1 MTDCKNRWLSS
12 VLTGLIGVFGV
23 VPLWADTSTDAALER
38 LESTTASALRQ
49 TPVLRAVLEE
59 LSADEAAV
67 ASQSG
72 AGTPSLGYLR
82 EGIGSSFDRQPNSQ
96 DTFSIDLPF
105 NGPGQGSRARR
116 LTDAAGL
123 RTLALKRV
131 AVLDVARLV
140 GEEWVRTAALMDRLE
155 VVRTRLY
162 HLDKALALQNKR
174 LELGEVAGTEVMQ
187 LELARAA
194 EASKKAGLEAEAE
207 SCRHRMA
214 ALCGDGCVFPEPGDI
229 VAIQSSL
236 GPRSQVRGAV
246 DFETAP
252 GVRGVMSDQAL
263 AEAQADLTA
272 ATIWGR
278 PSVGVE
284 WEHIPSLDGIEGWDA
299 LGLQLTVPLPFGR
312 SGKRQVEEAEARSRA
327 AGAWAEAEMV
337 EIQARYEG
345 IRSEFHGAET
355 RLAALNPVLSRLERT
370 EFSLGEQFRLGAV
383 SYLVY
388 IDGLSR
394 LDGVQLEAVDAREQL
409 LQSRLR
415 LAVLL
420 DDAGLFP
427 LPPRTPEPVQEN

>member
-1 MTDCKNRWLSS
+1 MIKPNNLWLMP
-12 VLTGLIGVFGV
+12 VATCAIGFFGV
-23 VPLWADTSTDAALER
+23 VPVWADSSGDAALER
-38 LESTTASALRQ
+38 LGTTTASALRQ
-49 TPVLRAVLEE
+49 TPILRAVLED
-59 LSADEAAV
+59 LRADQAAA
-67 ASQSG
+67 ASQRG

-96 DTFSIDLPF
+96 DTVSIDIPF

-116 LTDAAGL
+116 LTDAADL
-123 RTLALKRV
+123 RTVALKRV
-131 AVLDVARLV
+131 AVLDVVRVV
-140 GEEWVRTAALMDRLE
+140 GEEWVRTAALADRLE
-155 VVRTRLY
+155 VVRTRLDN
-162 HLDKALALQNKR
+162 LDKALILQNKR

-194 EASKKAGLEAEAE
+194 EASKKAGLEADAE
-207 SCRHRMA
+207 SGRRRME
-214 ALCGDGCVFPEPGDI
+214 ALCGDGCVFPEPGDL

-236 GPRSQVRGAV
+236 GPRSEARGAV

-252 GVRGVMSDQAL
+252 GVRGVMSDKAL
-263 AEAQADLTA
+263 AEAQADLTS

-284 WEHIPSLDGIEGWDA
+284 WEHIPSLDGIEGFDA

-312 SGKRQVEEAEARSRA
+312 SGKRQVEEAEARSLA
-327 AGAWAEAEMV
+327 AAAWAEAEMV

-345 IRSEFHGAET
+345 LRSEFHGAEA
-355 RLAALNPVLSRLERT
+355 RLAALNPVLNRLERT

-427 LPPRTPEPVQEN
+427 LPPRPPEPVQEN

>member
-1 MTDCKNRWLSS
+1 MIRSKTRWLSS
-12 VLTGLIGVFGV
+12 FLTGFIGVFGLF
-23 VPLWADTSTDAALER
+23 PAWADSSGDAALQR
-38 LESTTASALRQ
+38 LGRTTASAVER
-49 TPVLRAVLEE
+49 TPALRAAFED
-59 LSADEAAV
+59 LSADEAAA

-72 AGTPSLGYLR
+72 AGTPSLEYVR

-96 DTFSIDLPF
+96 DTVSLGIPF
-105 NGPGQGSRARR
+105 NGPGQGSRGRR

-123 RTLALKRV
+123 RTVALKRV
-131 AVLDVARLV
+131 AVLDVVRVV
-140 GEEWVRTAALMDRLE
+140 GEEWVRTAALADRIE
-155 VVRTRLY
+155 VVRTRLD
-162 HLDKALALQNKR
+162 HLDKALILQNKR
-174 LELGEVAGTEVMQ
+174 LELGVVAGTEVMQ

-194 EASKKAGLEAEAE
+194 EASMKAGLEADADRG
-207 SCRHRMA
+207 RHRME
-214 ALCGDGCVFPEPGDI
+214 ALCGDGCVFPAPGDL
-229 VAIQSSL
+229 VAIQTFL
-236 GPRSQVRGAV
+236 GPMTRLRGAA
-246 DFETAP
+246 DFEAAP
-252 GVRGVMSDQAL
+252 EVRGVMSDKAL

-278 PSVGVE
+278 PSFGVE
-284 WEHIPSLDGIEGWDA
+284 WEHIPSLDGVEGWNA
-299 LGLQLTVPLPFGR
+299 LGLQLSVPLPFGR

-327 AGAWAEAEMV
+327 AAAWAEAEMV

-345 IRSEFHGAET
+345 VLSEFRGAEA

-427 LPPRTPEPVQEN
+427 LPPSPPESVQEN